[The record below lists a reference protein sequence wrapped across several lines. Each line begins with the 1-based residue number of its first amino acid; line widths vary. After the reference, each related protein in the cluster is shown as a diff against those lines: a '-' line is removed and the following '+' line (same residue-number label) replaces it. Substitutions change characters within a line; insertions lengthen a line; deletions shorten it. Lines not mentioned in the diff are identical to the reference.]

1 MKLSHIADY
10 VIRDRNLLIHVFDMP
25 PGLCLTH
32 TCEGQQAIGNVL
44 CISMCVVL
52 LRNNLLWF
60 SSLKPQLM
68 LTPDFFHPTFVLAKI
83 QLQLEK

>member
-1 MKLSHIADY
+1 MSRGIE
-10 VIRDRNLLIHVFDMP
+10 ICLLIKHVFDMP
-25 PGLCLTH
+25 TGQRLTH

-68 LTPDFFHPTFVLAKI
+68 LTDDFFHPTFVITII
-83 QLQLEK
+83 QLELET

>member
-52 LRNNLLWF
+52 LSNNPLWF
-60 SSLKPQLM
+60 LSFKPQLM
-68 LTPDFFHPTFVLAKI
+68 VTADFSSQCLYLLKSNWN
-83 QLQLEK
+83 